1 MAADKYMNL
10 ALIVS
15 VVAAAL
21 IEVALAFIYFVG
33 IYGIFNWPYISILI
47 VLLLLG
53 FPAYYGYSKSTKHAM
68 SFIRYAT
75 PLALILA
82 IIGLILGHMHEFSG
96 IISLFLAYI
105 IEEATGILLRM
116 DFREFSKT
124 WTDVFAVGMSIFVV
138 SILLVLISTKLVVI
152 PMIGD
157 AIKGLGIYMIYS
169 AANANN

>member
-96 IISLFLAYI
+96 IISLFLA
-105 IEEATGILLRM
+105 T
-116 DFREFSKT
+116 
-124 WTDVFAVGMSIFVV
+124 
-138 SILLVLISTKLVVI
+138 
-152 PMIGD
+152 
-157 AIKGLGIYMIYS
+157 
-169 AANANN
+169 